1 MNVSVEFAA
10 SRPRRSELAV
20 PAGNQRFVAKALA
33 SEAEL
38 VFLDLED
45 GVAPDAR
52 AEARRAAVAALLRD
66 DWGSRL
72 RAVRVN
78 ATASPWYYE
87 DLIGVVEAAGSRLDL
102 VILPKVEQPGDVY
115 MTARLLEQI
124 EARRGFGRPITIE
137 AQIETARGMAQV
149 EAIAAS
155 SRRLDALCFGPGD
168 FAASIGAPI
177 LEIGG
182 EAAGYPGH
190 VWHAALSRIVV
201 AARANGL
208 QAIDGPYGAFRD
220 AAGLERSAA
229 LARALGCDGKW
240 AIHPD
245 QLAPINAAFAP
256 TPAELE
262 RARAIVERYGRA
274 AGAEGRGAVA
284 LDGELID
291 AASLRMALRVLG
303 RQGDGGNA
311 ETRETR

>member
-1 MNVSVEFAA
+1 MDAPVEFAA
-10 SRPRRSELAV
+10 LRPRRSELAV
-20 PAGNQRFVAKALA
+20 PAGNRRFVDKALA
-33 SEAEL
+33 SDAEL

-52 AEARRAAVAALLRD
+52 PDARRAAIAALTRD
-66 DWGSRL
+66 DWGARW

-78 ATASPWYYE
+78 ATTTPWFYE
-87 DLIGVVEAAGSRLDL
+87 DLIAVVEAAGARLDL
-102 VILPKVEQPGDVY
+102 VIVPKVEQPGDVY

-124 EARRGFGRPITIE
+124 EARHGYGRPIAIE
-137 AQIETARGMAQV
+137 AQIETARGLAQV
-149 EAIAAS
+149 EAIAAA

-168 FAASIGAPI
+168 FAASIGAPV

-190 VWHAALSRIVV
+190 LWHAALSRIVV
-201 AARANGL
+201 AARAYGL

-220 AAGLERSAA
+220 TAGLERSAL

-256 TPAELE
+256 SAAELE
-262 RARAIVERYGRA
+262 RAGAIVERYRRA
-274 AGAEGRGAVA
+274 TQVEGRGAVG

-291 AASLRMALRVLG
+291 AASLRMAQRMLRM
-303 RQGDGGNA
+303 RSD
-311 ETRETR
+311 E